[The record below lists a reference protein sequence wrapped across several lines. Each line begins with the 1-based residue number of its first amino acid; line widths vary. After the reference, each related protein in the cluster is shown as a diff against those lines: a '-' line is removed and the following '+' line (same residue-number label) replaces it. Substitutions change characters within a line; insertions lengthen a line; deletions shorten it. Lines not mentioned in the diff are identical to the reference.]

1 MKVSKA
7 KAAEH
12 RARIVTEA
20 SRLFRARG
28 FDGVGVAEIMQ
39 AAGLTH
45 GGFYGHFA
53 SKDALAAEACAQA
66 FAETAAFLPEG
77 EGDVSDLLAYLDGY
91 LSARHRDRP
100 ATGCAM
106 AAYGTEV
113 PRQEAPLRAAFA
125 DGVEGF
131 AAAIEARLPGGASK
145 PAKAAR
151 RARALAILSAMIGG
165 LTLARATAKADPA
178 LSAEIL
184 AGVRGE
190 LVRLLAAP
198 G

>member
-12 RARIVTEA
+12 RARIVKEA
-20 SRLFRARG
+20 GRLFRARG
-28 FDGVGVAEIMQ
+28 FEGVGVAEIMQ

-45 GGFYGHFA
+45 GGFYGHFP
-53 SKDALAAEACAQA
+53 SKGALAAEACAQA
-66 FAETAAFLPEG
+66 FVETSALLPEG
-77 EGDVSDLLAYLDGY
+77 ADDATGLLAYVDGY
-91 LSARHRDRP
+91 LSLRHRDRP

-113 PRQEAPLRAAFA
+113 PRQEPALQSAFA
-125 DGVEGF
+125 DGVEHF

-145 PAKAAR
+145 AAKAAR
-151 RARALAILSAMIGG
+151 RARALTVLSAMIGG
-165 LTLARATAKADPA
+165 LTLARATAKADPV

-184 AGVRGE
+184 SGVRGE
-190 LVRLLAAP
+190 LARLLAAP

>member
-12 RARIVTEA
+12 RARIVREA
-20 SRLFRARG
+20 GRLFRARG

-53 SKDALAAEACAQA
+53 SKGALAAEACAQT
-66 FAETAAFLPEG
+66 FADSAARLPEE
-77 EGDVSDLLAYLDGY
+77 EGDAAGLLAYLDGY

-100 ATGCAM
+100 ASGCAM

-113 PRQEAPLRAAFA
+113 PRQEAPLQSAFTG
-125 DGVEGF
+125 GVERF
-131 AAAIEARLPGGASK
+131 AASIESRLPGGASK

-190 LVRLLAAP
+190 LDGLLAAP
-198 G
+198 S